1 MELTIII
8 LMLLAG
14 MIYFSLIIA
23 NRLNIENK
31 EEVYK
36 VNISN
41 LFALI
46 TIFAFYS
53 SQLLDFIEINIK
65 NEVLGIILLLY
76 FGSIIFIVLTYIP
89 ILFLVKK
96 NSTFT
101 VKLFKPFSFL
111 AKIIFWP
118 LTFLFNFL
126 KNLVSPKVE
135 EHMSEGEF
143 LEIIDI
149 AEEHDGITQNESKL
163 IKNVLRFHDLKVTDI
178 FTPRIDVIAVDKTT
192 KPEAILDIFIKSGFS
207 RLPVYDEDIDNVIG
221 IINYKDLYGK
231 VIYKN
236 EQLNNILQAP
246 VEITEYMEIA
256 DLLSLLKL
264 KKAHMAIV
272 KDEFGGTIGLVT
284 MEDILE
290 ELVGDIWDEHD
301 VILESIKP
309 LNDNRYLVLGQTYLD
324 DFTEALEL
332 DEIEDEDNSTIN
344 GWVLSKLGKMAVK
357 GDKFNYNDMEVI
369 VTKVSDKQVL
379 EVEIKVLEDN

>member
-8 LMLLAG
+8 LMILAG

-23 NRLNIENK
+23 NKLNIEDK
-31 EEVYK
+31 EAEYK
-36 VNISN
+36 INISN
-41 LFALI
+41 FFALI
-46 TIFAFYS
+46 TVFAFYS
-53 SQLLDFIEINIK
+53 SQLLDFIEIKIE
-65 NEVLGIILLLY
+65 NELLSIVLLLY
-76 FGSIIFIVLTYIP
+76 FGSIVFIVITYIP

-96 NSTFT
+96 NP
-101 VKLFKPFSFL
+101 KLSLKIFKPFSFI
-111 AKIIFWP
+111 AKILFYPI
-118 LTFLFNFL
+118 TFVFNFL
-126 KNLVSPKVE
+126 KNLVSPKVDE
-135 EHMSEGEF
+135 QMSEGEF

-149 AEEHDGITQNESKL
+149 AEEHDGITKNESKL

-192 KPEAILDIFIKSGFS
+192 KPEEILDIFIKSGYS

-236 EQLNNILQAP
+236 EPINKILQNP

-264 KKAHMAIV
+264 NKAHMAIV
-272 KDEFGGTIGLVT
+272 KDEFGGTIGIVT

-301 VILESIKP
+301 IVLENIKP
-309 LNDNRYLVLGQTYLD
+309 LNGNRYLVLGQTYLD
-324 DFTEALEL
+324 DFTETLDLE
-332 DEIEDEDNSTIN
+332 EIEDEDNSTIN
-344 GWVLSKLGKMAVK
+344 GWVLSNLGKMAVK
-357 GDKFNYNDMEVI
+357 GDKFTYNNLEVV

-379 EVEIKVLEDN
+379 EVEIKVLEQ